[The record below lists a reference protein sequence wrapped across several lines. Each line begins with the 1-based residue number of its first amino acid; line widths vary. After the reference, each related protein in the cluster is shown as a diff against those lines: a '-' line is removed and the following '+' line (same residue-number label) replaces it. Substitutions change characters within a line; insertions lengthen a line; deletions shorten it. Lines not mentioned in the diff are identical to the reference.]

1 MLSFVAMATAVK
13 RAGRASSASSS
24 HRWAT
29 HRAFFTGLSLLM
41 VLAVFVG
48 FSRSYYLKE
57 LYGTPTLPTLFHV
70 HGLLFTSW
78 MALLVVQ
85 TGLVATRRTPVH
97 RRLGV
102 AGGVLAFAMTVAAMA
117 MTVDLA
123 RRSAG
128 APNDIGL
135 AFTIVPFFTVIVFPV
150 LVGIALLYRRQPE
163 IHKRLILIATLELVT
178 AGVARIPGAG
188 SMPLFF
194 VLTDVGL
201 VAILLYDVITRGRP
215 HAATVWGG
223 LFLIATQFIRTTAGA
238 TATWIAFAR
247 FLAQ

>member
-1 MLSFVAMATAVK
+1 
-13 RAGRASSASSS
+13 
-24 HRWAT
+24 
-29 HRAFFTGLSLLM
+29 M

-78 MALLVVQ
+78 MVLLVVQ

-117 MTVDLA
+117 MTMDLA

-163 IHKRLILIATLELVT
+163 IHKRLMLIATLELVT

-201 VAILLYDVITRGRP
+201 VAILLYDVDHARAAARGYRMGWTVPDRHAVHP
-215 HAATVWGG
+215 HDRRRHRDMDRVRA
-223 LFLIATQFIRTTAGA
+223 LPGA
-238 TATWIAFAR
+238 VVRHNPFEDRVLSEDSLRRNPAR
-247 FLAQ
+247 SCIVRKY

>member
-1 MLSFVAMATAVK
+1 MATAVK
-13 RAGRASSASSS
+13 RARLSKERVSP
-24 HRWAT
+24 RWASQ
-29 HRAFFTGLSLLM
+29 RAFFTGISLLM

-48 FSRSYYLKE
+48 FSRSYYLKG
-57 LYGTPTLPTLFHV
+57 LYGTPALPTLFHV
-70 HGLLFTSW
+70 HGLLFTTW
-78 MALLVVQ
+78 MVFLVVQ
-85 TGLVATRRTPVH
+85 TGLVAKRRTDLH

-102 AGGVLAFAMTVAAMA
+102 AGGVLAAAMTVAAVA
-117 MTVDLA
+117 MTMDLA

-163 IHKRLILIATLELVT
+163 VHKRLMLIATLELVT

-201 VAILLYDVITRGRP
+201 AAILLYDVVTRGRP

-223 LFLIATQFIRTTAGA
+223 LFLIATQYIRTTAGLSA
-238 TATWIAFAR
+238 AWLAVAR
-247 FLAQ
+247 MLSNA

>member
-1 MLSFVAMATAVK
+1 MATAVK

-78 MALLVVQ
+78 MAFLVVQ

-102 AGGVLAFAMTVAAMA
+102 AGGVLAFAMTVAAIA
-117 MTVDLA
+117 MTWILRDGA
-123 RRSAG
+123 RRF
-128 APNDIGL
+128 NDIGL

>member
-1 MLSFVAMATAVK
+1 
-13 RAGRASSASSS
+13 
-24 HRWAT
+24 
-29 HRAFFTGLSLLM
+29 M

-48 FSRSYYLKE
+48 FSRSYYLKGV
-57 LYGTPTLPTLFHV
+57 YGTPALPALFHV
-70 HGLLFTSW
+70 HGALFTAW
-78 MALLVVQ
+78 MVFLLVQ
-85 TGLVATRRTPVH
+85 TGLIATRRTPVH

-102 AGGVLAFAMTVAAMA
+102 AGGVLALAMTIAAMT
-117 MTVDLA
+117 MTMDLA
-123 RRSAG
+123 RHSLA
-128 APNDIGL
+128 APTDIGL

-150 LVGIALLYRRQPE
+150 LVGFALVYRRQPE
-163 IHKRLILIATLELVT
+163 VHKRLMLIATLELVT

-201 VAILLYDVITRGRP
+201 LAILAYDVVTRGRP

-238 TATWIAFAR
+238 TAAWIAFAR
-247 FLAQ
+247 LLAR